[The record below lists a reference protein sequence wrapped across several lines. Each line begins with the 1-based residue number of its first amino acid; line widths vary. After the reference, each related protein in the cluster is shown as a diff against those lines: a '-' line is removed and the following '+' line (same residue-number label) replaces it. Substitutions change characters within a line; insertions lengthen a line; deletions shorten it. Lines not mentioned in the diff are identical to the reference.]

1 MLRRFSLI
9 LPLLFTCVLTLPAHG
24 QSLLWKIEGKD
35 LGAPS
40 YIYGTI
46 HAICPD
52 EMVIT
57 DGMIDAVGNSARVA
71 MELNLDDPRLMV
83 EMGHHSFMPRGTTIN
98 DLYSEED
105 FEFLDQWFRDSIGM
119 SVTPMNNVRPLLL
132 VGLLIGKVLECTP
145 RSYEEMFMAMAREQ
159 EKEILGIETLEEQ
172 LAAFSVIPLEEQGA
186 MVLHMIRNIDSTRS
200 AYRQLADLYLRQD
213 IEALYQLAL
222 DSGIEYGRYDS
233 ALLTSRNQKWIP
245 RILEIAREKPT
256 FFAVGAGHLAGE
268 QGVLKLL
275 GEEGYTITAVAH

>member
-9 LPLLFTCVLTLPAHG
+9 LPLLFTCVLPLPAHG

-275 GEEGYTITAVAH
+275 REEGYTITAVAH